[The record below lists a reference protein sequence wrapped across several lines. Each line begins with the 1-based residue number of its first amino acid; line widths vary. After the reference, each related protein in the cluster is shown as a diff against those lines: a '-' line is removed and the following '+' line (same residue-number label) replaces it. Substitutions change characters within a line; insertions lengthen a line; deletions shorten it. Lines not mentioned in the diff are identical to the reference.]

1 MATYNANAG
10 AGSGY
15 LRYDSLPMTKATT
28 AMARVGDR
36 GEGSWITV
44 DGITTE
50 ARAGETVNNAGG
62 GNGYC
67 GGGQQGN
74 AGGTDG
80 GNGVGGTSEGQG
92 TMERMFRASRWTILF
107 SHRVLVAYLT
117 EQATEE
123 VEEVYE
129 LMESNQVAT
138 LKLKVTDMEE
148 EDVAL
153 RPMEVTCFSDF
164 LELLSWKSVQGH
176 NLDPNVLI

>member
-92 TMERMFRASRWTILF
+92 TGEDVQSFKMDNFVLSPGAGGLPYRTSYGGGGGGV
-107 SHRVLVAYLT
+107 RVNGIGPGRNSETQGDGYGGVKGT
-117 EQATEE
+117 TTNT
-123 VEEVYE
+123 
-129 LMESNQVAT
+129 S
-138 LKLKVTDMEE
+138 LKVTCE
-148 EDVAL
+148 
-153 RPMEVTCFSDF
+153 
-164 LELLSWKSVQGH
+164 
-176 NLDPNVLI
+176 